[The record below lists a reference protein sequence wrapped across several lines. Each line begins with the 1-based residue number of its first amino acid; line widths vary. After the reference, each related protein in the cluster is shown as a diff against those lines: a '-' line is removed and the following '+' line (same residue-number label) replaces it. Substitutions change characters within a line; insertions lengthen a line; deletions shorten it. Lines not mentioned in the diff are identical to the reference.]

1 MDSDELA
8 TPGYQVLSPAT
19 KIKLATLPIG
29 ELMVR
34 HPHFTQPIFVRF
46 PRPAVLRGRDGVERF
61 GPAADLPFDDA
72 VVRQLVR
79 LDRRIRPNQVKDLI
93 AERRPEDVRR
103 ALAAVRRER
112 PQDAL
117 AYFRRQLGGRVAAA
131 GTAVT
136 VTFDSTALESS
147 SMATGAMQPA
157 LDRMRGLKSDL
168 LYDDRMHVVS
178 AAFSGLAGAPS
189 PVTEQMGKNLKGMS
203 FPLPDGPVGVGDSWT
218 AENEVALAEQ
228 LGASAPIKSKT
239 TLTVKEIQVAGADT
253 AVLLHVETAFPGEP
267 ITLTQQGKRVTM
279 KLSGGLTGEQL
290 YSLSKSAQVHAAI
303 GGTMR
308 IKVKGAQP
316 GEGEMTV
323 AMTQRTSLQLT
334 GAK

>member
-1 MDSDELA
+1 MPAPRSLTLA
-8 TPGYQVLSPAT
+8 AT
-19 KIKLATLPIG
+19 
-29 ELMVR
+29 
-34 HPHFTQPIFVRF
+34 
-46 PRPAVLRGRDGVERF
+46 
-61 GPAADLPFDDA
+61 
-72 VVRQLVR
+72 
-79 LDRRIRPNQVKDLI
+79 
-93 AERRPEDVRR
+93 
-103 ALAAVRRER
+103 ALAALAGCRAASGPKLTLRYH
-112 PQDAL
+112 PPAGAAYHYAL
-117 AYFRRQLGGRVAAA
+117 EQHNTMRFEGGPMGAMPEHSVTMRMYYTQLVGSVAAA

-178 AAFSGLAGAPS
+178 APFSGLTGAPS

-253 AVLLHVETAFPGEP
+253 AVLLQVETAFPGEP

-290 YSLSKSAQVHAAI
+290 YSLSKSAQVHAAM

>member
-1 MDSDELA
+1 NICSFIFFFSSRRRHTRCYRDWSSD
-8 TPGYQVLSPAT
+8 VCS
-19 KIKLATLPIG
+19 
-29 ELMVR
+29 
-34 HPHFTQPIFVRF
+34 
-46 PRPAVLRGRDGVERF
+46 
-61 GPAADLPFDDA
+61 
-72 VVRQLVR
+72 
-79 LDRRIRPNQVKDLI
+79 
-93 AERRPEDVRR
+93 
-103 ALAAVRRER
+103 
-112 PQDAL
+112 
-117 AYFRRQLGGRVAAA
+117 
-131 GTAVT
+131 
-136 VTFDSTALESS
+136 
-147 SMATGAMQPA
+147 
-157 LDRMRGLKSDL
+157 SDL
-168 LYDDRMHVVS
+168 
-178 AAFSGLAGAPS
+178 

-203 FPLPDGPVGVGDSWT
+203 FSLPDGPVGVGDSWT

-290 YSLSKSAQVHAAI
+290 YSLSKSAQVHAAM

-323 AMTQRTSLQLT
+323 AMTQQTSLQLT